1 MSQEQVQ
8 AFLKVAEDANFR
20 AAFEAANTTQAKRQL
35 LDKAGLTISVDEA
48 LAALATAD
56 ELADEDLNKV
66 AGGDA
71 GIIRYPYPPTTNP

>member
-1 MSQEQVQ
+1 MSTEQVQ
-8 AFLKVAEDANFR
+8 AFLKAAENTNFR
-20 AAFEAANTTQAKRQL
+20 TAFETATDQVKRQML
-35 LDKAGLTISVDEA
+35 NEAGLDISVEEA

-71 GIIRYPYPPTTNP
+71 GVIRYPYPPTTNP

>member
-1 MSQEQVQ
+1 MSTEQVQ
-8 AFLKVAEDANFR
+8 AFLKAAENANFR
-20 AAFEAANTTQAKRQL
+20 TAFETATDQVKRQML
-35 LDKAGLTISVDEA
+35 NEAGLDISVEEA

-71 GIIRYPYPPTTNP
+71 GVIRYPYPPTTNP

>member
-20 AAFEAANTTQAKRQL
+20 TAFEAATTQAKRQL
-35 LDKAGLTISVDEA
+35 LDKAGLAISVEEA
-48 LAALATAD
+48 LTALATTD
-56 ELADEDLNKV
+56 ELAEEDLNKV

-71 GIIRYPYPPTTNP
+71 GVIRYPYPPTTNP